1 MFCRQAHDWKLKK
14 KSELLN
20 IVSVPPREIK
30 NSELTD
36 ITTKNKFT
44 ILIILKKIQKGK
56 ARKC

>member
-44 ILIILKKIQKGK
+44 ILII
-56 ARKC
+56 